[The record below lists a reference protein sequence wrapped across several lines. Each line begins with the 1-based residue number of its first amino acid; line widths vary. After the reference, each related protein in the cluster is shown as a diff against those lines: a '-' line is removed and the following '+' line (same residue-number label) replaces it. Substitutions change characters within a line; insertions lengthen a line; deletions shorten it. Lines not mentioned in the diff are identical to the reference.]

1 MHFQEAPDRLTEEV
15 EWFLDNLAVE
25 RGASRHTVLAY
36 HTDLEQIGALL
47 RKWKVKSWSEYDEAV
62 DSRVR
67 GVLASRNLAPASI
80 SRKASSVRSLL
91 KFLIKRD
98 SGPPSGMLEPT
109 RSRRPR
115 PLPKAL
121 TVDEVT
127 ALLSAPNTTSPSG
140 MRDRVMLEALYGAGL
155 RVSEL
160 VNLRTEDYVATE
172 AVLRILGKRQKTR
185 LVPLPV
191 GTKDWFDR
199 YLVESRPAMANE
211 VSGSSFFVNQRG
223 RALSRSGVF
232 RILREYAKAAGITKA
247 IGPHTLRHSYAV
259 HLVQAGADLR
269 SVQELLG
276 HESIATTDV
285 YTQLDTAVLR
295 RKYDRA
301 HPRAKS

>member
-1 MHFQEAPDRLTEEV
+1 MHFSETTDQLTEEV

-25 RGASRHTVLAY
+25 RGASHHTVLAY
-36 HTDLEQIGALL
+36 HTDLKQIGTFL
-47 RKWKVKSWSEYDEAV
+47 RKWNLKSWSQYDEAV

-67 GVLASRNLAPASI
+67 GVLASLSLAQSSI

-91 KFLIKRD
+91 RFLIKRG

-109 RSRRPR
+109 RSHRAR

-121 TVDEVT
+121 TVDELT
-127 ALLSAPNTTSPSG
+127 ALLSAPDVSSPSG
-140 MRDRVMLEALYGAGL
+140 MRDRVMLEALYGTGL

-160 VNLRTEDYVATE
+160 VSLRTEDYVATE
-172 AVLRILGKRQKTR
+172 SVLRILGKRQKTR
-185 LVPLPV
+185 LVPVPA

-199 YLVESRPAMANE
+199 YLVESRSAMTNTG
-211 VSGSSFFVNQRG
+211 SGSSFFVNRRG
-223 RALSRSGVF
+223 RPLSRSGVF
-232 RILREYAKAAGITKA
+232 RILQGYAKRAGMTKA

-276 HESIATTDV
+276 HESVATTDI
-285 YTQLDTAVLR
+285 YTQLDGATLR